1 LTDTGEIKLLGD
13 DIGIAVHIAA
23 RLLGLSGPGGVLI
36 SSTVEDLVVGSGI
49 TVVLCQCRST
59 P

>member
-1 LTDTGEIKLLGD
+1 MTDTGEIKLLGD

-23 RLLGLSGPGGVLI
+23 RLLGLSGPGEVLI

-49 TVVLCQCRST
+49 TVVLC
-59 P
+59 